1 MREPDAPSLS
11 KVIELHY
18 KGDRLMSS
26 ANTTS
31 WSLIRGAADGNSNDR
46 ESFAVRYQPVVKAYF
61 VARWKGIVIANDL
74 DDAIQDVFS
83 ECFRQGGALARVESG
98 RPGGFRAFFFGVVKN
113 VAHRYEARE
122 ARRPK
127 SLTEDSNSDQVHM
140 NAAGRT
146 RELETNDTPDSVFA
160 LEWARAVMKQAKAVQ
175 QEKANRLGGA
185 AIERF
190 KLLELRFEQ
199 GWPIREIA
207 KLWGQ
212 DPAKLHHQYAK
223 AREEFHNALKQ
234 VVSGHLGN
242 SNGPI
247 DDECRQLLSVLSG
260 DPPS

>member
-1 MREPDAPSLS
+1 
-11 KVIELHY
+11 
-18 KGDRLMSS
+18 MSS

-46 ESFAVRYQPVVKAYF
+46 ESFAVRYQPVVKAYLA
-61 VARWKGIVIANDL
+61 ARWNGIVIANDL

-83 ECFRQGGALARVESG
+83 ECFRKGGVLARAESG

-127 SLTEDSNSDQVHM
+127 SLKEDSSSHPGQV

-146 RELETNDTPDSVFA
+146 RELETNDTPDSVFE
-160 LEWARAVMKQAKAVQ
+160 LEWARAVMKEAKSIQ
-175 QEKANRLGGA
+175 QERAKRLGGS
-185 AIERF
+185 AIKRLE
-190 KLLELRFEQ
+190 LLALRFEQ
-199 GWPIREIA
+199 GLPIREIA

-223 AREEFHNALKQ
+223 SREEFHNALKQ
-234 VVSGHLGN
+234 VVSSHFGD
-242 SNGPI
+242 SNEPI
-247 DDECRQLLSVLSG
+247 DDECQRLLSVLSG
-260 DPPS
+260 DPPGKSSDR